1 MELTL
6 THQEAELLH
15 DLLDRALTD
24 LRQEIQHT
32 DRKAFKA
39 SLKTEEAQLQAIL
52 GRLPV
57 VAAPHA

>member
-15 DLLDRALTD
+15 DLLDRALMD

-39 SLKTEEAQLQAIL
+39 NLKNEESQIRAIL
-52 GRLPV
+52 DRLPV

>member
-15 DLLDRALTD
+15 DLLDRALMD

-39 SLKTEEAQLQAIL
+39 NLKNEEAQLRAIL
-52 GRLPV
+52 DRLPV